1 MLHKN
6 VFVDI
11 AFVIVGG
18 LLLTTST
25 FFLLEILSGNQQ
37 REISLKQE
45 IANNLATKWNDCIA
59 AKRWVA
65 DFKCPQ

>member
-1 MLHKN
+1 MPHRYVL
-6 VFVDI
+6 VDI

-18 LLLTTST
+18 LLLTTT
-25 FFLLEILSGNQQ
+25 AFFLLEILSGNQL
-37 REISLKQE
+37 REFALKQE
-45 IANNLATKWNDCIA
+45 IANNIATNWNDCNA